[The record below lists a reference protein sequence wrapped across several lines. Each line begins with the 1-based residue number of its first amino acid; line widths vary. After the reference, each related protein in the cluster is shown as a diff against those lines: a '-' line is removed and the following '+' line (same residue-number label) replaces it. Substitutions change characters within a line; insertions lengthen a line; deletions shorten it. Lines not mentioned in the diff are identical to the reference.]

1 MTGGIGTGLCA
12 RVPSGTELMRI
23 HFFSEQ
29 SSETWMEIIQSHFKV
44 LETFPIIST
53 HYDPIL
59 SHSDN
64 FSYFHRKFFVI
75 SVHEAVFCNLVPLD
89 FGFSLHA
96 IDPFDFI

>member
-1 MTGGIGTGLCA
+1 M
-12 RVPSGTELMRI
+12 PSGTKLMRL

-29 SSETWMEIIQSHFKV
+29 SSETWIEIIQSHYKS
-44 LETFPIIST
+44 LETFPILST

-64 FSYFHRKFFVI
+64 FSYFHRKFFVL
-75 SVHEAVFCNLVPLD
+75 SVHEAVFYNLVPLD

>member
-1 MTGGIGTGLCA
+1 
-12 RVPSGTELMRI
+12 
-23 HFFSEQ
+23 
-29 SSETWMEIIQSHFKV
+29 MEIIHSHFKV

-75 SVHEAVFCNLVPLD
+75 SVHEAVFYNLVPLD